1 MKNEKQIEHD
11 GIVKSILGDSMIV
24 EILSK
29 SACSGCNARSLCS
42 SSEQT
47 VKEVSVVIN
56 PGEQYA
62 EGDKVTIVAAQS
74 LGIVA
79 VVICYVLPVVI
90 MLLLMALL
98 TSMHLSDVVV
108 GAAALGVLVPYFLVI
123 YMMRDKFK
131 KKFIFKTK
139 NSNKETWK
147 LF

>member
-11 GIVKSILGDSMIV
+11 GIVKSLLGDSMIV

-47 VKEVSVVIN
+47 IKEVNVVIT
-56 PGEQYA
+56 PGEHYS

-74 LGIVA
+74 LGVVA
-79 VVICYVLPVVI
+79 VLLCYVLPVII
-90 MLLLMALL
+90 MLVLMAVL
-98 TSMHLSDVVV
+98 TSLCLSDVIV
-108 GAAALGVLVPYFLVI
+108 GAAALGVLVPYFLII
-123 YMMRDKFK
+123 YMMRNHLK